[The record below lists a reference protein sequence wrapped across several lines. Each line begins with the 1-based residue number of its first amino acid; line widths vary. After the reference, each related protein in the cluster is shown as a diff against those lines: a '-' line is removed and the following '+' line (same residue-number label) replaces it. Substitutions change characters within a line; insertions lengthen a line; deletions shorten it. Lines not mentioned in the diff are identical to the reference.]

1 MSRSRNRKPRKRL
14 TAHEREKLSEFEQIE
29 RESLAKLKQLKF
41 TPGAEY
47 ELCEVGGQN
56 RSLPS
61 PLYLREFAPNE
72 HVLTIALEAK
82 GVKYVSWTWYNAPL
96 VTVDHTPL
104 EALTR
109 MHRELKRAI
118 DHRKLSEKGGR

>member
-1 MSRSRNRKPRKRL
+1 MRRPPREKDKRL
-14 TAHEREKLSEFEQIE
+14 VGRRKVTVSEFEQIK
-29 RESLAKLKQLKF
+29 RESLAKLKQVKF
-41 TPGAEY
+41 TPGTESQ
-47 ELCEVGGQN
+47 LCEVGGHN